1 LHSACQ
7 KIDFIVQFP
16 ETQDEKECLQLIDDL
31 DKFKDFK
38 EFLKYELREQGFH
51 YEVNREHPTFLE
63 LFKNTLI
70 YLKEEKFTGY
80 YPEPEF
86 VDVLKVQAPPLIET
100 LQGIVGQLL
109 AFNVLFKK
117 WIAYI
122 QESESFYSTE
132 YSLKLIWHFTKNEYH
147 LNDQNHLLGY
157 TWKFNKDKADDADE
171 PFRNNLKKFAK
182 KLGLPDGC
190 YDEEEYEE
198 ELKDVK

>member
-1 LHSACQ
+1 M
-7 KIDFIVQFP
+7 
-16 ETQDEKECLQLIDDL
+16 
-31 DKFKDFK
+31 
-38 EFLKYELREQGFH
+38 REQGFH
-51 YEVNREHPTFLE
+51 YEVDREHPTFLE

-157 TWKFNKDKADDADE
+157 AWKFNKDKADDANE

-182 KLGLPDGC
+182 KLGLSDGC